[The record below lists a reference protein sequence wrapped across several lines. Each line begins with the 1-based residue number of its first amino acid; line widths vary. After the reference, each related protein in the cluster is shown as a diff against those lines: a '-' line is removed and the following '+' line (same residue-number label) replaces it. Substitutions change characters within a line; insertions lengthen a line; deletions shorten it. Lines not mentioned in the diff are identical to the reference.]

1 MSGFFLFIEI
11 NTILTNTI
19 YIMKRTAPKL
29 MTKSFTLIEVDED
42 LRKVVKGA
50 IERHPAV
57 SGVYTVVDGG
67 DEESMIYDIVVEVEA
82 DSRRDLDNAES
93 EIRTRK
99 DVRFTLTLEVI
110 EKDDIAIRRK
120 NKSLQI

>member
-1 MSGFFLFIEI
+1 
-11 NTILTNTI
+11 
-19 YIMKRTAPKL
+19 
-29 MTKSFTLIEVDED
+29 MTKSFILLEVDED
-42 LRKVVKGA
+42 LKEVAKDA

-99 DVRFTLTLEVI
+99 EVRSTLTLEVI
-110 EKDDIAIRRK
+110 EKDDTAIRSK
-120 NKSLQI
+120 NNSLQI